1 MIKQISA
8 LLAATCFLLG
18 GCAPASSAPKN
29 MYIRPA
35 ELTQEEND
43 LAELLGADQRLFDFE
58 LDDSV
63 QSMQIACY
71 RLEDGEWKP
80 EVGGWRQF
88 TDPNG
93 RLALGFE
100 DLREGLR
107 TAVQSEHSSGGERYD
122 RPAADDE
129 QAGIATM
136 TLASETSLEYEQE
149 IPLVLQ
155 TQSTADEHI
164 SFSTDY
170 FFRPEELEQQGYE
183 AVFAVT
189 VCFSEKTVSEQSDVN

>member
-100 DLREGLR
+100 DLREGQRCRASTAAAESGTTGRQR
-107 TAVQSEHSSGGERYD
+107 TTN
-122 RPAADDE
+122 RPA
-129 QAGIATM
+129 
-136 TLASETSLEYEQE
+136 S
-149 IPLVLQ
+149 P
-155 TQSTADEHI
+155 
-164 SFSTDY
+164 
-170 FFRPEELEQQGYE
+170 R
-183 AVFAVT
+183 
-189 VCFSEKTVSEQSDVN
+189 